1 MAPMVLGFNQGSLF
15 LVGKQDKKGVAS
27 VTTTDPYTYKD
38 TDIVIRKPAG
48 LKVLYFCP
56 ATMLENVKR
65 EFNQWAPHRQVVI
78 LGAQPKATRR
88 FLLSVMA
95 EAPEYV
101 VVANYEMWRRDKGLI
116 DDIIDIEFDTCI
128 IDEAHNIK
136 DRDSIAYKGIKRIIT
151 ESHGGKGIPFVIPMT
166 GTPIL
171 NKPQELF
178 SLLTL
183 VDPYHFHTEY
193 YFLQDFCQQDYD
205 GKWGFKPGGM
215 DRLSKQISNYFL
227 RRTKED
233 AGIVLPPKTVT
244 VHEIEVDEEA
254 YPGQASARRQM
265 RTWGSIM
272 LDPEQG
278 KAITA
283 AAAIAVYTRLRQIE
297 TWPAGIQ
304 VKDPRTKEVMMQVDV
319 YESQKLDYI
328 IKNREDGIL
337 PEIVGD
343 ERVVIFSQFKEPLRE
358 LKRRCDAAGIKAVIL
373 DGDTSDEIRNQI
385 ALDFDN
391 RYTAD
396 RANSRWDVVLCNYRV
411 GGIGLN
417 FTAATQM
424 IVVDEEWNPGKRDQ
438 AYDRIHRMGQDKP
451 VTIHVLRD
459 WYKPEDQPQVK
470 GGIDVWLSGI
480 IARKEEI
487 VDEFNEAADLASDGF
502 NALKSGLI

>member
-1 MAPMVLGFNQGSLF
+1 M
-15 LVGKQDKKGVAS
+15 
-27 VTTTDPYTYKD
+27 TTAYDHKT
-38 TDIVIRKPAG
+38 TDIVVDKPAG

-88 FLLSVMA
+88 FLLSIMA

-101 VVANYEMWRRDKGLI
+101 VVCNYEMWRRDKQLI

-136 DRDSIAYKGIKRIIT
+136 DRDSVAYKGIKRIIT
-151 ESHGGKGIPFVIPMT
+151 ESHGGKGIPFVVPMT

-193 YFLQDFCQQDYD
+193 YFLQDFCQQDYN
-205 GKWGFKPGGM
+205 GKWGFKPGGL

-233 AGIVLPPKTVT
+233 AGIVLPEKSII
-244 VHEIEVDEEA
+244 VHEIEVDEQA
-254 YPGQASARRQM
+254 YPNQARARTQM
-265 RTWGSIM
+265 RTWGSII
-272 LDPEQG
+272 LDPSNG

-304 VKDPRTKEVMMQVDV
+304 VKDPVTKEVMMQVDV
-319 YESQKLDYI
+319 YESQKLDYV
-328 IKNREDGIL
+328 IKNNGESTGLLTD
-337 PEIVGD
+337 IVAD

-358 LKRRCDAAGIKAVIL
+358 LKRRCDAAGIKAIIL
-373 DGDTSDEIRNQI
+373 DGDTPDDIRNEI

-391 RYTAD
+391 RHTAD
-396 RANSRWDVVLCNYRV
+396 RSKAKWDVVLCNYRV

-424 IVVDEEWNPGKRDQ
+424 IIVDEEWNPGKRDQ

-459 WYKPEDQPQVK
+459 WYTPPNANPADSTDGSGPK
-470 GGIDVWLSGI
+470 GGIDVWLAQI
-480 IARKEEI
+480 IAHKEE
-487 VDEFNEAADLASDGF
+487 VVSDFNQATDLASEGL